1 MKYEYDASMD
11 ESYQRSLVKSFKKTV
26 DDDLFDLIIVDMINE
41 KMAKID
47 EMNLHAKMK
56 GFHVYVIEL
65 TQADAATCFSRNV
78 HNRQLDEIKRVILNI
93 LILKQYLKIDMNLK
107 LTYYFFFCT

>member
-1 MKYEYDASMD
+1 MKYEYDRDMD

-26 DDDLFDLIIVDMINE
+26 DDDLFDFIIVDMIND

-56 GFHVYVIEL
+56 GFSTYVIEL
-65 TQADAATCFSRNV
+65 TQIDAATCFGRNV
-78 HNRQLDEIKRVILNI
+78 HNRQLDDIRKV
-93 LILKQYLKIDMNLK
+93 
-107 LTYYFFFCT
+107 